1 MTKHNPLFVDS
12 TKFHGDVI
20 CTQIELKNVL
30 LYDGETLWVMIT
42 NHQDVS
48 RRLQMRSLDD
58 RTYEAKIHLNHQ
70 TSVTYRFVI
79 EKDGERVFQ
88 SANLKARAQYAVIEE
103 WEPFFDQEE
112 EPGAPPAPTPL
123 VTEEKQPETMGERAP
138 VPPAPAL
145 PTASRVRET
154 SMNVRSIIEK
164 WGF

>member
-1 MTKHNPLFVDS
+1 MTKNNPLFNDS

-30 LYDGETLWVMIT
+30 LHDDEILLVLIT

-48 RRLQMRSLDD
+48 RRMQMKPLDD

-70 TSVTYRFVI
+70 TPVTYRFVI

-88 SANLKARAQYAVIEE
+88 SANRKARAQYALIEE
-103 WEPFFDQEE
+103 WEPFFNDEADDSTS
-112 EPGAPPAPTPL
+112 EPAKSEPEARESSETPS
-123 VTEEKQPETMGERAP
+123 TT
-138 VPPAPAL
+138 
-145 PTASRVRET
+145 SRVRET

>member
-20 CTQIELKNVL
+20 CTQIELKNVIL
-30 LYDGETLWVMIT
+30 HDGEILLVMIT

-48 RRLQMRSLDD
+48 RRLQMKPVDD

-70 TSVTYRFVI
+70 TPVTYRFVI

-88 SANLKARAQYAVIEE
+88 SANLKARAQYALIED
-103 WEPFFDQEE
+103 WEPFFKDDEDQTES
-112 EPGAPPAPTPL
+112 PAPAETPQSP
-123 VTEEKQPETMGERAP
+123 TEDSKAEKPAP
-138 VPPAPAL
+138 QSPAL

-154 SMNVRSIIEK
+154 SMNVRTIIEK